1 MNPARPKLGYSNV
14 YWTRKITRQAKAFV
28 EKQEDE
34 ELDEPVIVE
43 TMSDKIKLLITSD
56 TFCPPHLTK
65 PTEQDKLFISP
76 QQGVTN
82 E

>member
-14 YWTRKITRQAKAFV
+14 YWTKKITRRAKAFV
-28 EKQEDE
+28 EKQEEE
-34 ELDEPVIVE
+34 ELEEPVIVE
-43 TMSDKIKLLITSD
+43 AMSDRIKSLITSD
-56 TFCPPHLTK
+56 TFCPPHLTNS
-65 PTEQDKLFISP
+65 TEQDKLFISP